1 MERLKLLLKYQRD
14 FFFVG
19 FLFLGAI
26 AIITWA
32 IGFFQYGI
40 ALAGTLPILPYYSP
54 HKYNVI
60 AYSLFYL
67 LFYDRR
73 FKNLA
78 FPYFMLCYLAQESID
93 NVFTTI
99 PQLLTT
105 SGFGFSRQPPFNGG
119 ILWIFISLALGGSI
133 LLFSWLRPELRM
145 NHYWKWVVI
154 GIWLW
159 IDRSYLGS
167 IVSAT
172 PMYSWPGYVLEI
184 CRNCSYQFMIMAVV
198 YNECR
203 VKKSCHSCH
212 SDFE

>member
-78 FPYFMLCYLAQESID
+78 FPYFMLCYLAQEAIAYD
-93 NVFTTI
+93 FR
-99 PQLLTT
+99 
-105 SGFGFSRQPPFNGG
+105 F
-119 ILWIFISLALGGSI
+119 WIFSSTPFQWRDSLDLHFSGARRINLALFMAASGASNES
-133 LLFSWLRPELRM
+133 LLE
-145 NHYWKWVVI
+145 V
-154 GIWLW
+154 G
-159 IDRSYLGS
+159 
-167 IVSAT
+167 
-172 PMYSWPGYVLEI
+172 
-184 CRNCSYQFMIMAVV
+184 RNWNLAL
-198 YNECR
+198 
-203 VKKSCHSCH
+203 
-212 SDFE
+212 D